1 MLRIVCI
8 GAGRL
13 AGHLMPQLEQAGHR
27 VIQVYSRTRAHAETL
42 ASTLTAAEVPDSLR
56 HVDPDADLYFLTVPD
71 DAIPDVSRVLASR
84 IHGGIIVHCSGV
96 APLEVLAEAA
106 RRGIF
111 YPLQSFSPGR
121 AIAWREVPIFV
132 TADDPAIRETLLG
145 LGRQVS
151 GQVFGLDEKQKA
163 WLHVAAVFANNFS
176 NHTLAL
182 AEHICASAGISFDWL
197 KPLIRLTFEKALD
210 AGPEES
216 QTGPAVRNDVNT
228 IQQHIELLRQHPE
241 WQQLYALLTE
251 SIREMAHRSGRTPG

>member
-27 VIQVYSRTRAHAETL
+27 VIQVYSRTQAHAEAL
-42 ASTLTAAEVPDSLR
+42 ASTLEAAEVPGSLR
-56 HVDPDADLYFLTVPD
+56 QVDPEADLYFLTVPD
-71 DAIPDVSRVLASR
+71 DAIPDVSRVLAPR
-84 IHGGIIVHCSGV
+84 IHGGIILHCSGV
-96 APLEVLAEAA
+96 APLEALEEAE

-111 YPLQSFSPGR
+111 YPLQSFSPGA
-121 AIAWREVPIFV
+121 AIVWREVPIFI
-132 TADDPAIRETLLG
+132 TADDPSIRETLLR

-151 GQVFGLDEKQKA
+151 DQVVVLDEKQKA

-176 NHTLAL
+176 NHTLDL
-182 AEHICASAGISFDWL
+182 AEHICISAGISFDWL
-197 KPLIRLTFEKALD
+197 KPLIRLTFEKALEV
-210 AGPEES
+210 GPAES
-216 QTGPAVRNDVNT
+216 QTGPAVRNDVHT
-228 IQQHIELLRQHPE
+228 IERHIALLRQHPE